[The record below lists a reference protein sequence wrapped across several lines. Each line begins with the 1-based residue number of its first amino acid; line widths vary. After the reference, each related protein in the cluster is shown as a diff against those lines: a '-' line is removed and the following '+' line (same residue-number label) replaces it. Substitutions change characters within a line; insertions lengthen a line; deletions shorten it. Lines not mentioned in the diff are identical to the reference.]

1 MRRNFGLALLIV
13 FLVSGVVFAAGWS
26 EPVLWDHTTSDIER
40 MPWYDPDS
48 QTLYFTRSYNLF
60 ESKMVDGAWS
70 EPAEVVVP
78 GINRRQNQVSPLRRG
93 NNLYFAS
100 FEQATDYDFY
110 VSAWDED
117 KGEWGIAVKLETL
130 SSDAQDWALWVSS
143 DETLA
148 YLVSKGPFGGQEV
161 RGGRGVWK
169 SEQVD
174 GAWSTPVP
182 LQGKINSETNDWS
195 VFVDESSGLFY
206 VNSTRE
212 GAIEGTYNIWV
223 FDGEDG
229 LGENIGLP
237 INAGNARSLW
247 TNGKIMFFTG
257 NNYPGGIS
265 TYDIFVSVWED

>member
-110 VSAWDED
+110 VSTWDED

-148 YLVSKGPFGGQEV
+148 YLISKGPFGGQEV

-182 LQGKINSETNDWS
+182 LQGEINSETNDWS
-195 VFVDESSGLFY
+195 VFVDETSGLFY

>member
-110 VSAWDED
+110 VSTWDED

-182 LQGKINSETNDWS
+182 LQGEINSETNDWS

-265 TYDIFVSVWED
+265 TYDIFVIVWED